1 MSEKSITKNY
11 IYNLIYQVLILIV
24 PFITTPYISRVLG
37 VENIGIYSY
46 TISISA
52 YFILFGSLG
61 IALYGQREI
70 AYKQN
75 SKFEYSISFYEI
87 ILFRL
92 ITMSISA
99 IIFYLTFASNG
110 EYSIYY
116 RVLMLEL
123 LGNCVDISWFFQ
135 GLEEF
140 KKTTTRNFIV
150 KIISILLTFI
160 LVKSKN
166 DLMMYY
172 IIYISALLLGNISLW
187 LYLPKYIVRVDLKD
201 IHIFKHLKP
210 TISLF
215 IPQIA
220 IQIYTILDKT
230 MIGSI
235 IADKSEVGYYEQSQ
249 KIIKILL
256 SIEGSLGIVMLPRI
270 ASSFAQNDRDQ
281 IERYLKKA
289 FSMAYLLAFPMIFGI
304 IAISDDFVPIFF
316 GLGYEKVS
324 VMIKLLSPII
334 LFIGISGTI
343 GHQYL
348 LPTKKQKQYTISVVC
363 GAIINLT
370 INGLLIWKL
379 YSIGA
384 VIGTVVAELSVAL
397 IQMIVIK
404 KEFKN
409 LNILKLS
416 FKYLTSGIVMFMICY
431 ILGRFISNTLISII
445 VQVITGIII
454 YLSMLLILKD
464 GFTQEII
471 KKIFKKLK
479 SNLAR

>member
-1 MSEKSITKNY
+1 MSNKSITKNY

-70 AYKQN
+70 AYRQN
-75 SKFEYSISFYEI
+75 SKCEYSISFYEI
-87 ILFRL
+87 VIFRI

-99 IIFYLTFASNG
+99 IIFYFAFALNN

-116 RVLMLEL
+116 RILMLEL
-123 LGNCVDISWFFQ
+123 IGNCVDISWFFQ

-140 KKTTTRNFIV
+140 KKTTTRNLVV
-150 KIISILLTFI
+150 KIISVLLIFI
-160 LVKSKN
+160 LVKSQN
-166 DLMMYY
+166 DLIMYY
-172 IIYISALLLGNISLW
+172 IIYVASLLFGNISLW
-187 LYLPKYIVRVDLKD
+187 FYLPKYIEKVSLKD
-201 IHIFKHLKP
+201 INILKHLRP

-230 MIGSI
+230 MIGNI

-256 SIEGSLGIVMLPRI
+256 SIEGSLGIVMLPRV
-270 ASSFAQNDRDQ
+270 ANSFAKNDKEQ
-281 IERYLKKA
+281 IEKYLKKA

-304 IAISDDFVPIFF
+304 IVISDEFVPIFF
-316 GLGYEKVS
+316 GPGYEKVS
-324 VMIKLLSPII
+324 VIIKMLSPII
-334 LFIGISGTI
+334 LFIGVSGTI

-348 LPTKKQKQYTISVVC
+348 LPTKKQKQYTGSVVC

-370 INGLLIWKL
+370 INGLLIRRL
-379 YSIGA
+379 YSMGA
-384 VIGTVVAELSVAL
+384 VIGTVAAEFSVAL
-397 IQMIVIK
+397 IQMIMIR

-409 LNILKLS
+409 LNIVKLS
-416 FKYLTSGIVMFMICY
+416 FKYLTSGVVMFVVCY
-431 ILGRFISNTLISII
+431 ILDSFIHNALLSII
-445 VQVITGIII
+445 IRVIVGIII
-454 YLSMLLILKD
+454 YFAMLLILKD
-464 GFTQEII
+464 EFCKEII
-471 KKIFKKLK
+471 EKMFKKFK
-479 SNLAR
+479 FNVAK